1 MHGVITVRTIL
12 TLEFLDAASA
22 MPDRESVLVCP
33 LWLFAELNL
42 ARSPGI
48 LVGEMRFLFTCL
60 LHL

>member
-1 MHGVITVRTIL
+1 MVLLLSNQYKLWSSGCAVQ
-12 TLEFLDAASA
+12 FQW
-22 MPDRESVLVCP
+22 DRESVLVCP

-42 ARSPGI
+42 EVSAGI